1 MKLNSKD
8 RAVNL
13 RVPAEIYE
21 KLDFIAE
28 QRWTNVSSVIR
39 NGIRKELEANDELF
53 SDEYINLNR
62 HHQRAY

>member
-1 MKLNSKD
+1 MKLGNND

-13 RVPAEIYE
+13 RVPSEVFDRLE
-21 KLDFIAE
+21 HIAE

-53 SDEYINLNR
+53 SEEYLNLNR

>member
-1 MKLNSKD
+1 MRFKNQD

-13 RVPAEIYE
+13 RVPAEIYK

-53 SDEYINLNR
+53 SDEYMNLNR